1 MPFLETSLP
10 VFTARRSSLNLRP
23 MVRSWD
29 RYNTLMYCWV
39 IVEPPCISPPRAIA
53 QAARVM
59 PLTEIPGSDQKVRF
73 SAETTA
79 SRRVFGIDS

>member
-1 MPFLETSLP
+1 MSCLDTSLP
-10 VFTARRSSLNLRP
+10 IFTARRSSLNLRL

-39 IVEPPCISPPRAIA
+39 IVEPPCISPPREMAH
-53 QAARVM
+53 AARTI
-59 PLTEIPGSDQKVRF
+59 PLTEMPGSVQKVRF

-79 SRRVFGIDS
+79 LRRSLGIAL